1 MEKVIPKRVKIV
13 APHFKFLPTSNSHL
27 EYLFFPI
34 QTKLVLSVFIVKPD
48 TDPKISKTFNAASRD
63 CLLPSN
69 IKVVS
74 SANCVILNSFPLI
87 FIPFKVG

>member
-1 MEKVIPKRVKIV
+1 MEKVIPKRVKIA

-34 QTKLVLSVFIVKPD
+34 QTKLVLSVFIFKPD

-69 IKVVS
+69 IKSHIIGKLCDLEFS
-74 SANCVILNSFPLI
+74 SIDFYT
-87 FIPFKVG
+87 F